1 MENYCRKM
9 AWLLYNRGLV
19 DKENVEDLRFLLELI
34 LTQVITIISV
44 YIIGLL
50 FMDALS
56 ILIICACF
64 VAGRKYL
71 DGYHADTFR
80 NCYLLT
86 MLNFIFCIF
95 MSRIVAYVEIFYFI
109 GIGISLYLLFKYRYK
124 KIIIF
129 NLFYILIIVLFNTGI
144 VYQINMVNYFV
155 RVLMRVIRGEELK

>member
-71 DGYHADTFR
+71 DGYHADIFR

-109 GIGISLYLLFKYRYK
+109 
-124 KIIIF
+124 
-129 NLFYILIIVLFNTGI
+129 
-144 VYQINMVNYFV
+144 
-155 RVLMRVIRGEELK
+155 